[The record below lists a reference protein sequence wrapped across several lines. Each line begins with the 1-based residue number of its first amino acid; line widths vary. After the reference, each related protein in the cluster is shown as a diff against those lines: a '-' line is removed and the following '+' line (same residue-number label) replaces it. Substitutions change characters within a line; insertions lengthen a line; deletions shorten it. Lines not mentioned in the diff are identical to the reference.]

1 MTRHGRGLEIGDEPA
16 IGRVP
21 LVIVLDAQQR

>member
-1 MTRHGRGLEIGDEPA
+1 MSRRGCRLEIGDEPA
-16 IGRVP
+16 IGLVP